1 MLCELVNLSI
11 PMKFL
16 PKIKQVADARAT
28 NVKATWS
35 SSWSGPMDQARFAR
49 PQQIRRRS
57 SSENLWTSATSFCN
71 ETIILK
77 QEQPLFKA

>member
-1 MLCELVNLSI
+1 MLCVSIQELVNLSI

-35 SSWSGPMDQARFAR
+35 SS
-49 PQQIRRRS
+49 
-57 SSENLWTSATSFCN
+57 
-71 ETIILK
+71 
-77 QEQPLFKA
+77 